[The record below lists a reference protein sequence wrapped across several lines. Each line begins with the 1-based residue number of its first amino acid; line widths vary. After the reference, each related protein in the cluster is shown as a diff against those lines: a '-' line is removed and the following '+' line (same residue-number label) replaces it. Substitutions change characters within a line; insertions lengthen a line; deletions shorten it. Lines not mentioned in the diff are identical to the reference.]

1 MNCAILHADPEIAGR
16 LEEYIGKVPFL
27 SLHGKYGNP
36 LEALKDYYETK
47 VEVYFVGIYP
57 VEEGEIN
64 GMDFCKLLSS
74 STRVIFITDT
84 DRYAAEC
91 FRLDALDYLMDGLN
105 FSTFF
110 QSVSK
115 AARWF
120 SLQDAGTSAP
130 KQRQGPEEVPK
141 VIYMRCDNRIMRLDL
156 ERINYIEG
164 MGDYVKIFCKDAP
177 KPILSLCSMKYME
190 EKLPAD
196 EFISVHRSF
205 IVRMVHQRH
214 RAQYTAHRAE
224 GCPHRRCLSR
234 KGERICIKTGSIVI
248 SPVFGY
254 YYTLFVGSIV
264 PACCGEYQFRHTLNK

>member
-1 MNCAILHADPEIAGR
+1 MCHFCMRRDCRKIGR
-16 LEEYIGKVPFL
+16 VYRQSSFL

-115 AARWF
+115 AAR
-120 SLQDAGTSAP
+120 
-130 KQRQGPEEVPK
+130 K
-141 VIYMRCDNRIMRLDL
+141 RL
-156 ERINYIEG
+156 
-164 MGDYVKIFCKDAP
+164 
-177 KPILSLCSMKYME
+177 
-190 EKLPAD
+190 
-196 EFISVHRSF
+196 
-205 IVRMVHQRH
+205 
-214 RAQYTAHRAE
+214 
-224 GCPHRRCLSR
+224 RR
-234 KGERICIKTGSIVI
+234 
-248 SPVFGY
+248 
-254 YYTLFVGSIV
+254 
-264 PACCGEYQFRHTLNK
+264 

>member
-1 MNCAILHADPEIAGR
+1 MNLNCAILHADPEIAGR

-64 GMDFCKLLSS
+64 GMDFCRLLSS
-74 STRVIFITDT
+74 ST
-84 DRYAAEC
+84 
-91 FRLDALDYLMDGLN
+91 
-105 FSTFF
+105 
-110 QSVSK
+110 
-115 AARWF
+115 RWF

-164 MGDYVKIFCKDAP
+164 MGDYVKIFCKDSP

-196 EFISVHRSF
+196 EFIRVHRSF
-205 IVRMVHQRH
+205 IVRMDCISAIGRSTLLIEQKDVPIGDAYRE
-214 RAQYTAHRAE
+214 RVKGYV
-224 GCPHRRCLSR
+224 SR
-234 KGERICIKTGSIVI
+234 LAV
-248 SPVFGY
+248 
-254 YYTLFVGSIV
+254 L
-264 PACCGEYQFRHTLNK
+264 